1 MNSSS
6 VKRWISESYSHCW
19 KVVKYAEDAGK
30 PKNVKDFVTFSSFP
44 NVKPLLFI
52 LQVFQ
57 KINMSSASYRVK
69 CSTVFDTVKRVY
81 LMIQCFNGQSNLR
94 IWCVYLFMYCLSVFV

>member
-1 MNSSS
+1 MQ
-6 VKRWISESYSHCW
+6 KML
-19 KVVKYAEDAGK
+19 GK
-30 PKNVKDFVTFSSFP
+30 PKNVKDFVTFLHFLML
-44 NVKPLLFI
+44 NHYVFI

-81 LMIQCFNGQSNLR
+81 LMIQCSMVR
-94 IWCVYLFMYCLSVFV
+94 VI